1 MIDAAVGAALDT
13 YVKLGSENQPSKPR
27 RGTNYQNEPIQA
39 PLQKVEQSSSFNDLG
54 REDSRRIAE
63 QNNPNTRYV
72 DKPTATTSKRQLS
85 DAMSRQQAVIR
96 NAQRQVLGSKAV
108 PQLKPSGTFAAP
120 SVQPQLVFKGGSVHF
135 QPRANLVT
143 AVAGVASQM
152 LVEPLSEVISDNIV
166 FPLMEKALGRELP
179 TTSEI
184 RQRQESEQQTPQQ
197 VRTTK
202 DAVDDALPQTSLEV
216 PVSPLNPADDTVQRF
231 EDSTPLEAVVEGAEE
246 AHSSSPQ
253 DDERNREYLIRRAA
267 LGENPTQEEMD
278 EVVAYGLQQHRINFP
293 QLY

>member
-1 MIDAAVGAALDT
+1 MST
-13 YVKLGSENQPSKPR
+13 NKYR
-27 RGTNYQNEPIQA
+27 RRRAMRTPTAGTKYQNEPIQA
-39 PLQKVEQSSSFNDLG
+39 PLQKVEKSSSFDALG
-54 REDSRRIAE
+54 REDARRIAE

-96 NAQRQVLGSKAV
+96 NAQRQVLGSNAV
-108 PQLKPSGTFAAP
+108 PQLKPSGSFAAP

-152 LVEPLSEVISDNIV
+152 LVEPLSDVISDNII

-179 TTSEI
+179 TSAEI

-202 DAVDDALPQTSLEV
+202 DAVVDALPQTSPESSV
-216 PVSPLNPADDTVQRF
+216 MPLNPIDDVEYQLRIQR
-231 EDSTPLEAVVEGAEE
+231 
-246 AHSSSPQ
+246 
-253 DDERNREYLIRRAA
+253 R
-267 LGENPTQEEMD
+267 
-278 EVVAYGLQQHRINFP
+278 
-293 QLY
+293 

>member
-1 MIDAAVGAALDT
+1 MST
-13 YVKLGSENQPSKPR
+13 NKYR
-27 RGTNYQNEPIQA
+27 RRRAMRTPTAGTKYQNEPIQA

-54 REDSRRIAE
+54 REDARRIAE

-108 PQLKPSGTFAAP
+108 PQLKPSGSFSAP
-120 SVQPQLVFKGGSVHF
+120 SVPPQSQLVFKGGSVRF

-152 LVEPLSEVISDNIV
+152 LVEPLSDAISDNII
-166 FPLMEKALGRELP
+166 FPLMEKAFGRELP
-179 TTSEI
+179 TSAEL
-184 RQRQESEQQTPQQ
+184 RQRMESEQQTPQQ

-202 DAVDDALPQTSLEV
+202 DAVVDALPQTSPESSV
-216 PVSPLNPADDTVQRF
+216 MPLNPIDDVDIPI
-231 EDSTPLEAVVEGAEE
+231 EDSTPLEAIVEVVGET
-246 AHSSSPQ
+246 HSPSPE

-267 LGENPTQEEMD
+267 LGDNPTQEEMRA
-278 EVVAYGLQQHRINFP
+278 VVEYGLQQHRLNFP
-293 QLY
+293 HLYQDNV